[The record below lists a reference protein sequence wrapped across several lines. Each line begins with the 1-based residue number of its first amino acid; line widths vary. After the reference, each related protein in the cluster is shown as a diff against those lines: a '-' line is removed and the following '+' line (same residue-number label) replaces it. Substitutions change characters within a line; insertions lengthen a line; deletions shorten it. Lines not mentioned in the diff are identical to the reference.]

1 MLKLYND
8 KQCIVYLTL
17 HVMVLVQ
24 KVEVIKEKFTFTHH
38 KKDKMHTAAGS
49 WCFGGLSVEVARHK
63 GPVSS
68 YAVMYCFDISSQCL
82 CFGNAI
88 I

>member
-24 KVEVIKEKFTFTHH
+24 KVEVIKEKFTFIHH
-38 KKDKMHTAAGS
+38 KKKK
-49 WCFGGLSVEVARHK
+49 R
-63 GPVSS
+63 
-68 YAVMYCFDISSQCL
+68 
-82 CFGNAI
+82 
-88 I
+88 